1 MVGEGEGASYV
12 GKWRLAGLQSKV
24 EVNVLEP

>member
-1 MVGEGEGASYV
+1 MGEGEGASYV

-24 EVNVLEP
+24 KVYVLEP